1 MAHEPQIAANDFSS
15 WVAQASGRLRSVRG
29 LRLRLLSSLVG
40 NSALLSPEQED
51 GRYYA
56 PGSYIATDPMPP
68 ELAAWAEA
76 AARQVHMPDRRTFQG
91 RTVYVLP
98 SWLLPVRPG
107 SESVPCNGV
116 RIRLR
121 TSEGFS
127 IAIEDPV
134 TSGMLPPQSLRT
146 VLLHSQE
153 RSKKRRVEL
162 WHSAKRL
169 IHKFEKAVGRSHVSD
184 WEWLHQMILDPVDAE
199 SRALKVWNAA
209 LSDLD
214 VPEGFRGKSR
224 MYSLWDHFLI
234 HQDREGHRQWRSLAE
249 QQPWAARRLLDGT
262 DPRAAFDRIEDNP
275 LGIKRTTARI
285 LCCRHGES
293 GCAKALK
300 FADSLPG
307 YREVWELD
315 RILGGDRREDISN
328 RALLMEAHLQGGGEE
343 FLSEICSNVPLSH
356 RQIRRAREFFR
367 ALTTGLSSNNSVAHA
382 VSVLLVR
389 MMVRDRFDPDQLDPD
404 AVATG
409 LITVSA
415 DCLACFAARQTS
427 EPQADGPEEF
437 LGCDS
442 IDSGLFVLAK
452 HLGDN
457 GNRSLTTEQ
466 LIHFATS
473 AREHGEHRVEIVE
486 RRGEKAWPLAP
497 GIPERN
503 DFCHMGMRI
512 VAVTESQDL
521 HATGMRAAGCPT
533 GNHYADAAN
542 LGRLLPFLLE
552 RDNSVHGT
560 LILKPIQERRGRRVV
575 VAHWKVSELLGSG
588 NARPDD
594 TCKEVAEAFRCYLNG
609 LCPSYIPELEIRRRQ
624 RARREIDEF
633 RSFNRDLMIARKRW
647 NGIYANLLPRRF
659 ARISPRELMHSY
671 FGGGT

>member
-1 MAHEPQIAANDFSS
+1 MEHEPDIAVNDFSS
-15 WVAQASGRLRSVRG
+15 WVSQGSGRLRSVRG

-40 NSALLSPEQED
+40 NSAVLSPEQGD

-56 PGSYIATDPMPP
+56 PGSYIANDPMPP
-68 ELAAWAEA
+68 ELAARAEA
-76 AARQVHMPDRRTFQG
+76 AARQVHMPDRRALQG

-107 SESVPCNGV
+107 SVGVPSNGV

-121 TSEGFS
+121 TSGRFS
-127 IAIEDPV
+127 ISIEDPV
-134 TSGMLPPQSLRT
+134 TCEMPVPQSLRA
-146 VLLHSQE
+146 VSLLSQE
-153 RSKKRRVEL
+153 RSKKRRIEL
-162 WHSAKRL
+162 WQSARRL
-169 IHKFEKAVGRSHVSD
+169 IHKFENAVGRSHVSG
-184 WEWLHQMILDPVDAE
+184 WEWLHRMIRDPVDAE
-199 SRALKVWNAA
+199 SHALGVWNAA

-214 VPEGFRGKSR
+214 VPESFRGKTR
-224 MYSLWDHFLI
+224 IYSLWDHFLI
-234 HQDREGHRQWRSLAE
+234 HQCPEKHHHWRSLVE

-262 DPRAAFDRIEDNP
+262 DPPAALDRIEDSP
-275 LGIKRTTARI
+275 LGIIRTTASI
-285 LCCRHGES
+285 LCCRCGES
-293 GCAKALK
+293 GCAKARK

-307 YREVWELD
+307 YREVSELD
-315 RILGGDRREDISN
+315 RILGGDRNEDIST
-328 RALLMEAHLQGGGEE
+328 RALLMEAHLQGGEE
-343 FLSEICSNVPLSH
+343 LLSELCRNVPLSH
-356 RQIRRAREFFR
+356 RQVRRARELFR
-367 ALTTGLSSNNSVAHA
+367 ALTTGLSSNSSVAHA
-382 VSVLLVR
+382 VSALLVR
-389 MMVRDRFDPDQLDPD
+389 MMVRDRFDPDHLDPD

-415 DCLACFAARQTS
+415 DCLACFAARRTS

-473 AREHGEHRVEIVE
+473 ARELGAHRVEIE
-486 RRGEKAWPLAP
+486 ELRRENAWPLAP

-503 DFCHMGMRI
+503 DFCHMGTRI
-512 VAVTESQDL
+512 VAVTESQGL
-521 HATGMRAAGCPT
+521 VATGLRAAGCPT

-542 LGRLLPFLLE
+542 LGRLIPFLLE
-552 RDNSVHGT
+552 RDNSVHGA
-560 LILKPIQERRGRRVV
+560 LVLRPNPERRGRRVV
-575 VAHWKVSELLGSG
+575 VAHWEISELLGPG

-609 LCPSYIPELEIRRRQ
+609 LCPSYVPEVEIRRRQ

-633 RSFNRDLMIARKRW
+633 RSFNRDPMIARKRW

-671 FGGGT
+671 FGGGK